1 MVIGET
7 MEKYCKSCRRVFDDL
22 NFKLCPYC
30 GSELATRYG
39 RQPIPRKLR
48 HEVFKRDGYRCR
60 ECGASKDETSLEI
73 DHIVPVAR
81 GGTNDINNLQTLCRE
96 CNRMKHTDEWVGGET
111 DLDVAENKLNML
123 KNQLVVAKEKLELAN
138 NENEVIE
145 YKFQVMKLKDDI
157 DNVKSKIDVL
167 IKKSK
172 EIEEKLL
179 LEKKLE
185 YNKDKALKTLYV
197 ELDEE
202 SLEKISKNY
211 VTNPNDK
218 YNKLKYL
225 INVAVEDLKFQELYN
240 YYASGIDYFEKNK
253 TLFKSKKEKKK
264 LGDSYDWEY
273 CYNEVKQYI
282 TKEEFLIEMD
292 NERKDFDVGFLEDGH
307 YAEMVMYK
315 IISEKLNDL
324 NSKSVIVPIEN
335 LEPGLKNISIFGKIE
350 SISDVRTFQE
360 RYCYSEISNGSEV
373 VSIGL
378 ENNKYNFI
386 HVVLEKQHSNGIES
400 GDFVKIDNVS
410 TISIFKELVVE
421 ESKMNMVKAYG
432 SSLSKINFDFC
443 PDCESIKNNA
453 ISIINNLSLK

>member
-1 MVIGET
+1 
-7 MEKYCKSCRRVFDDL
+7 
-22 NFKLCPYC
+22 
-30 GSELATRYG
+30 
-39 RQPIPRKLR
+39 
-48 HEVFKRDGYRCR
+48 
-60 ECGASKDETSLEI
+60 
-73 DHIVPVAR
+73 
-81 GGTNDINNLQTLCRE
+81 
-96 CNRMKHTDEWVGGET
+96 
-111 DLDVAENKLNML
+111 
-123 KNQLVVAKEKLELAN
+123 
-138 NENEVIE
+138 
-145 YKFQVMKLKDDI
+145 
-157 DNVKSKIDVL
+157 
-167 IKKSK
+167 
-172 EIEEKLL
+172 
-179 LEKKLE
+179 
-185 YNKDKALKTLYV
+185 
-197 ELDEE
+197 
-202 SLEKISKNY
+202 
-211 VTNPNDK
+211 
-218 YNKLKYL
+218 
-225 INVAVEDLKFQELYN
+225 
-240 YYASGIDYFEKNK
+240 
-253 TLFKSKKEKKK
+253 
-264 LGDSYDWEY
+264 
-273 CYNEVKQYI
+273 
-282 TKEEFLIEMD
+282 
-292 NERKDFDVGFLEDGH
+292 
-307 YAEMVMYK
+307 MYK